1 MEYGAKQGKAY
12 GNGVDFFQQKA
23 TSRLRV
29 RLGERLRSDKG
40 KGCRLVFGPN
50 EGDSEIVTTTLEL
63 PDELMRK
70 AEETAAGSGQSLQ
83 SFLAEAIKSKL
94 CAEGG
99 DATRDQVLSYAGVF
113 RDSREESLR
122 IMETIESG
130 CEQVEPEDWQ

>member
-1 MEYGAKQGKAY
+1 
-12 GNGVDFFQQKA
+12 
-23 TSRLRV
+23 
-29 RLGERLRSDKG
+29 
-40 KGCRLVFGPN
+40 
-50 EGDSEIVTTTLEL
+50 VTTTLEL

-94 CAEGG
+94 GAEDG

-130 CEQVEPEDWQ
+130 CEQVKPEDWQ